1 MKLSKI
7 LTPQKLIQYKIDK
20 RNAQKLSR
28 VKIENLTNKNEEKF
42 IMDNINPLA
51 SFANKNKLHLTFT
64 NGEGLFANQTELKI
78 YKTKY
83 HFMGKELP
91 VMFKYL
97 DHVGSIFPNLF
108 AKEGNSRE
116 IIESLKS
123 CVKNF
128 AKTK

>member
-42 IMDNINPLA
+42 LKDNITPLA
-51 SFANKNKLHLTFT
+51 SFANKNKLHFTFT
-64 NGEGLFANQTELKI
+64 NGDGLFANQTVMKI
-78 YKTKY
+78 YKTRY

-91 VMFKYL
+91 MMFETL
-97 DHVGSIFPNLF
+97 EHVGSIFPNLF

-116 IIESLKS
+116 IIESLKG